1 MQRQLKY
8 LVFILA
14 CLVLAY
20 EGLTSFIMGLD
31 LSYANSIQNLA
42 VVLSRHSWLPLT
54 HIYNSMLQVQYLNYA
69 NFQSVLAVIVYFFEG
84 FGLIEWLG
92 LCLVVIVAIIYSR
105 DEETLSY
112 SNLVMQLVGYLLFFI
127 EILITIYYAFRV
139 FYAANLNT
147 YAVLGG
153 VSIVYMVIGLLVMLI
168 SLLGFIYIIYK
179 WKSTK

>member
-54 HIYNSMLQVQYLNYA
+54 HIYNSMLQVQYL
-69 NFQSVLAVIVYFFEG
+69 
-84 FGLIEWLG
+84 
-92 LCLVVIVAIIYSR
+92 
-105 DEETLSY
+105 
-112 SNLVMQLVGYLLFFI
+112 
-127 EILITIYYAFRV
+127 
-139 FYAANLNT
+139 
-147 YAVLGG
+147 
-153 VSIVYMVIGLLVMLI
+153 
-168 SLLGFIYIIYK
+168 
-179 WKSTK
+179 